1 MVDKL
6 ETPDIPASLVAF
18 LDISPTFLPPSSSP
32 ASSSDLVVL
41 PSSASPEFLALVEKA
56 KSHLSASLPAYM
68 VPRYWL
74 PVNRIPTQGMGKTDR
89 KSLRLLAEAHDWR
102 KARSQSRAQA
112 TKDQPPSQRTGDEW
126 HAAARRAWA
135 KVLRLEEDEIAD
147 DDAFTRLGGDSI
159 GFLKVVGKLRA
170 EGFRV
175 SFKELVD
182 AATLAECAQVLK
194 ATSAASS
201 DDSTAP
207 PPPPYMPYSLLPID
221 DLPYIFA
228 ELDSEL
234 SIPASSIADI
244 YPTAPSQ
251 DSLLAASQDSTHYYA
266 QAIYAL
272 DSSLSIS
279 VVEQALMMMVARYPV
294 LRSCFAVLESASETV
309 QIVLR
314 VESEQVREALEVKR
328 ITVEDEK
335 LEEAMDVSAAAFT
348 SPRRELTHLRIRRRG
363 SRRIAK
369 LMSSDGDDLR
379 SLLPPLRPRPVS
391 TSSDGACTTP

>member
-1 MVDKL
+1 
-6 ETPDIPASLVAF
+6 
-18 LDISPTFLPPSSSP
+18 
-32 ASSSDLVVL
+32 
-41 PSSASPEFLALVEKA
+41 
-56 KSHLSASLPAYM
+56 M

-112 TKDQPPSQRTGDEW
+112 AKGSSSSSKTDDEW

-135 KVLRLEEDEIAD
+135 RVLRMEEEEIAD
-147 DDAFTRLGGDSI
+147 EDAFTRLGGDSI

-170 EGFRV
+170 EGYRV

-194 ATSAASS
+194 ATSAASNE
-201 DDSTAP
+201 DSTTP
-207 PPPPYMPYSLLPID
+207 PPPPYKPYSLLPVD

-272 DSSLSIS
+272 DSSLPIA
-279 VVEQALMMMVARYPV
+279 VVEQALKMMVARYPV

-314 VESEQVREALEVKR
+314 EDSQQVRKALEVKR
-328 ITVEDEK
+328 VNVEDEK
-335 LEEAMDVSAAAFT
+335 LGEALDVSVAA
-348 SPRRELTHLRIRRRG
+348 RG
-363 SRRIAK
+363 SAR
-369 LMSSDGDDLR
+369 L
-379 SLLPPLRPRPVS
+379 
-391 TSSDGACTTP
+391 